1 MDAHRLQSAPTRN
14 IEDALHESLG
24 LPGACDDRPAIS
36 ASLTARLGLKITR
49 PNQGKA
55 MQFTAPEVV
64 VEAITIKPARS
75 DMGSEMACVSTSH
88 CAHCHLRQWCLPS
101 GMARSDADGMDS
113 LMFGR
118 RRIRAGQ
125 RLYREGEPFK
135 YLYEVRSGNLKSSL
149 TTAQGLARVS
159 AFHMAGELM
168 GLDGVAEG
176 QHASSVTAL
185 EDAEVCAVSYTLLTE
200 LALGNAQLQQTLMQH
215 MSRQIVRELRLLVL
229 LGNMTA
235 EERLATFLLDLSR
248 RLLTR
253 GYSPSDFHMR
263 MTRADIGSYLGLT
276 LETVSRT
283 FSAFQKLHLLEVNQR
298 HIRITDL
305 GGLTRIGDLRT
316 HSELH

>member
-1 MDAHRLQSAPTRN
+1 ML
-14 IEDALHESLG
+14 
-24 LPGACDDRPAIS
+24 
-36 ASLTARLGLKITR
+36 
-49 PNQGKA
+49 
-55 MQFTAPEVV
+55 FTAPEVV
-64 VEAITIKPARS
+64 VEAITIQPAPS
-75 DMGSEMACVSTSH
+75 GKGSEMACVSTSH
-88 CAHCHLRQWCLPS
+88 CVHCHLRQWCLP
-101 GMARSDADGMDS
+101 GGEAGSDGDGLDR

-135 YLYEVRSGNLKSSL
+135 FLYEVRSGNLKSSL

-185 EDAEVCAVSYTLLTE
+185 EDTEVCAVSYALLAE
-200 LALGNAQLQQTLMQH
+200 LALGNAQLQRTLMQH
-215 MSRQIVRELRLLVL
+215 MGREIVRELRLLVL

-253 GYSPSDFHMR
+253 GYSPRDFHMR

-283 FSAFQKLHLLEVNQR
+283 FSAFQKLQLLEVNQR

-305 GGLTRIGDLRT
+305 GGLTRIGDMRA